1 MGKANG
7 FMEYER
13 MEMPSH
19 DALQRINDFNEFHD
33 PLDQEQRRQQGAR
46 CMNCGVPLC
55 QSAMEL
61 GGMVS
66 GCPLH
71 NLIPEWNDEV
81 YHGHMRHALSRLLKT
96 NPFPEFTGRVCP
108 ALCEKACICG
118 MNAEP
123 VTIRENELYIIEDA
137 FAKGRMKP
145 EKKKSRNGKKIA
157 VIGSGPSGLAAAY
170 ELNRRGHEVH
180 VYERDERGGGLL
192 MYGIP
197 NMKLDK
203 NIVERRIDLMKEEGI
218 VFHFHQDIG
227 KNVSVQ
233 TIDQNYDAA
242 VFCCGSKTA
251 RDLSAEGRA
260 SRGIHFAVD
269 YLSQATRAWL
279 KQEEVK
285 EETMNAKGKKVVV
298 IGGGDTGND
307 CVATCIRQGCTS
319 VVQLEMMP
327 QPPLERLS
335 SNPWPQWPRV
345 CKTDYGQQEAI
356 AVFQKDPRLYQ
367 TTVKRFLADDHQS
380 VKGVETIRLS
390 FENGRMQEIA
400 GSEEVLEADLVL
412 IAAGFVGC
420 ESYISDAFQ
429 LPLTSRHTIRTKAD
443 SYRIADSKYF
453 AAGDVRRGQSL
464 VVWAIAEGRACAREV
479 DRYLMGYTEMN
490 PL

>member
-260 SRGIHFAVD
+260 SRSIHFAVD
-269 YLSQATRAWL
+269 
-279 KQEEVK
+279 
-285 EETMNAKGKKVVV
+285 
-298 IGGGDTGND
+298 
-307 CVATCIRQGCTS
+307 
-319 VVQLEMMP
+319 
-327 QPPLERLS
+327 
-335 SNPWPQWPRV
+335 
-345 CKTDYGQQEAI
+345 
-356 AVFQKDPRLYQ
+356 
-367 TTVKRFLADDHQS
+367 
-380 VKGVETIRLS
+380 
-390 FENGRMQEIA
+390 
-400 GSEEVLEADLVL
+400 
-412 IAAGFVGC
+412 
-420 ESYISDAFQ
+420 
-429 LPLTSRHTIRTKAD
+429 
-443 SYRIADSKYF
+443 
-453 AAGDVRRGQSL
+453 
-464 VVWAIAEGRACAREV
+464 
-479 DRYLMGYTEMN
+479 
-490 PL
+490 